1 MHGTLAE
8 TGPRVAALRVA
19 LPAAPPGVRTVI
31 FPPFTALAAAAA
43 ELAPPLELG
52 AQNVAWADQGALTG
66 EVSPPM
72 LAELGCR
79 YAIVGHSERRHLL
92 GETDA
97 MVRRKL
103 AAAWHGGLTPV
114 LCVGE
119 TLAERDAGRT
129 EAVLAAQ
136 VAAALAAATPAPL
149 LVAYEPVWAIGT
161 GRAAAPADCAAGLA
175 TVRAA
180 VASAWGAEREVPCLY
195 GGSVSPGN
203 CRSFW
208 EAGGADGALVGG
220 ASLDPDAFAAI
231 CRAAARGEEAWS
243 R

>member
-1 MHGTLAE
+1 MYGTLAE
-8 TGPRVAALRVA
+8 TRTRVAALRA
-19 LPAAPPGVRTVI
+19 LLAQAPQDVRTVI
-31 FPPFTALAAAAA
+31 FPPFTALAAASA
-43 ELAPPLELG
+43 ELTPPLELG

-92 GETDA
+92 GETDG
-97 MVRRKL
+97 MIRRKL
-103 AAAWHGGLTPV
+103 AAAWRAGLTPV

-129 EAVLAAQ
+129 DAVLGAQ
-136 VAAALAAATPAPL
+136 VEAALGDAAPAPL

-161 GRAAAPADCAAGLA
+161 GRAASPADCAAGLG

-180 VASAWGAEREVPCLY
+180 VASAWGREREVPCLY
-195 GGSVSPGN
+195 GGSVSPAN

-220 ASLDPDAFAAI
+220 ASLDPEVFAAI
-231 CRAAARGEEAWS
+231 CRAAARGEEV
-243 R
+243 